1 MIINDPVFGFIEVP
15 EGLMAQLVRHPLFV
29 RLSRLKQ
36 LGPTHYVYPGAT
48 HTRFE
53 HSLGAFHLVCQAVGA
68 LGERGVCI
76 LEHEQEGV
84 MAAMLL
90 HDLGHGPLSHTLEH
104 TFLHG
109 VTHEDISLM
118 LMERMGRDLGHS
130 LQTAIDIYR
139 GTYPKRFLHELVCSQ
154 LDMDRLDYLCRD
166 SFFTGVREGIIGVAR
181 IIKMLDVKDDQL
193 VVEQKGIYTLE
204 NYLMARRLMYWQ
216 VYLHKTALAAAEMLI
231 VALERA
237 KELVNGVIQLPC
249 SPSLLYFLKN
259 DVTPQF
265 AKTHPEWL
273 DHYVQLDDAEIETAM
288 KCWAACNDPVL
299 ARLAAG
305 YTHRHLFKA
314 IEADAPVTEATLQSH
329 REQIARRLN
338 ITLHEA
344 SYLVRSREIG
354 QTLYS
359 THDDHISILM
369 KDGSVRD
376 ISRFS
381 ELLSNTLADR
391 PTKRYYLFQEVL

>member
-53 HSLGAFHLVCQAVGA
+53 HSLGAFHLVCQALGA

-216 VYLHKTALAAAEMLI
+216 VYLHKTALAAAEMLT

-237 KELVNGVIQLPC
+237 KELVNGGIQLPC

>member
-216 VYLHKTALAAAEMLI
+216 VYLHKTALAAAEMLT

-314 IEADAPVTEATLQSH
+314 IESDAPVTEATLQSH